1 MLMAIWQFKYP
12 LSDLSNQCFF
22 ECTGCLRWV
31 DCCGRLFLAN
41 SLLSYLC
48 EGGLTGCLLVDV
60 RDEKTGDK
68 KFIVD

>member
-1 MLMAIWQFKYP
+1 MGGLLWKAF
-12 LSDLSNQCFF
+12 LS
-22 ECTGCLRWV
+22 
-31 DCCGRLFLAN
+31 N

-48 EGGLTGCLLVDV
+48 EGGLPGGLLVDV